1 MDRSFTEQGDKVSR
15 CRRGEVDPLTLD
27 GILNETSRLSE
38 RSEMYFR
45 FLRRR
50 LQTDLECSAN
60 KDNLTTELRELD
72 NWIRNGSLFVFFS
85 NSIHNF
91 QTDRK

>member
-1 MDRSFTEQGDKVSR
+1 MLLSNHVKTIKGDKVSR

-50 LQTDLECSAN
+50 LETGNVS
-60 KDNLTTELRELD
+60 K
-72 NWIRNGSLFVFFS
+72 
-85 NSIHNF
+85 
-91 QTDRK
+91 

>member
-1 MDRSFTEQGDKVSR
+1 VWSGDKVSR

-45 FLRRR
+45 FLKRR
-50 LQTDLECSAN
+50 LQTGKYQTILDYTRHTISDLY
-60 KDNLTTELRELD
+60 
-72 NWIRNGSLFVFFS
+72 
-85 NSIHNF
+85 SIKRRRGNI
-91 QTDRK
+91 

>member
-72 NWIRNGSLFVFFS
+72 NWIRNGSFLRLCS
-85 NSIHNF
+85 NFI
-91 QTDRK
+91 RKINKDKK